1 MKGNSEILPFAATR
15 INLEIII
22 LGKVGQKEKDK
33 TIRYLLDVEFKIPHK
48 RAYQQNRLMH
58 GGNRLIVAEGG
69 GRGRMDW
76 EFGVSRC
83 KLL

>member
-58 GGNRLIVAEGG
+58 GGNRLIVAEGV